1 MTDARTDEHPGL
13 ATARGEER
21 KPIARFHPFRLLK
34 KAMPR
39 GLYWRSLI
47 IILAPMVL
55 LQFVVTYV
63 FLERHWQLVTER
75 LSAKTVAEI
84 ALLLSEFEENPTPQH
99 AAAIV
104 SRASANLG
112 LPVAFLDNE
121 TLPDTP
127 SSMNGLL
134 ADSLN
139 DELRMR
145 IARPYWLNTGHYSQY
160 VDIRIAYNGGVMRV
174 LSPAS
179 HVYASNSH
187 IFLVWMFGTSVVL
200 IIVAVIFLRNQ
211 IRPIERLATA
221 AESFGKGRD
230 IENYRPQGAS
240 EVRRAAQAFIEMRS
254 RIRRQ
259 IEQRTAMLAG
269 VSHDLRTPLT
279 RFKLQLAMLGDTP
292 EIDELRADI
301 HEMERML
308 DDYLEFARGHQGE
321 ASEETDLGE
330 LIGEVRD
337 DAMRKGHDVRLELH
351 GDLVLPL
358 RRYAFKRCLTNIV
371 DNAGKYA
378 SHVWVTVIRDA
389 EPDGH
394 GGFIDIFVD
403 DDGEGIPEDQMEEVF
418 RPFYRLDAA
427 RNLDEGGTGLGLAI
441 ARDIAR
447 GHGGDIT
454 LARSPMGGLR
464 AIIHLP
470 V

>member
-1 MTDARTDEHPGL
+1 MTEANTHGHADA
-13 ATARGEER
+13 ASARE
-21 KPIARFHPFRLLK
+21 PAQPSIARFHPFRLLK
-34 KAMPR
+34 RAMPR

-84 ALLLSEFEENPTPQH
+84 ALLLSEFEENPNPRH

-104 SRASANLG
+104 ARAGANLG

-127 SSMNGLL
+127 SSTEGLL
-134 ADSLN
+134 AISLN
-139 DELRMR
+139 DELRQR
-145 IARPYWLNTGHYSQY
+145 VARPYWLNTGHYSQY

-200 IIVAVIFLRNQ
+200 IIVAIIFLRNQ
-211 IRPIERLATA
+211 IRPIERLASA
-221 AESFGKGRD
+221 AESFGMGRD
-230 IENYRPQGAS
+230 IPSYRPQGAS
-240 EVRRAAQAFIEMRS
+240 EVRRAAQAFMEMRA
-254 RIRRQ
+254 RIQRQ

-279 RFKLQLAMLGDTP
+279 RFKLQLAMLGEGP

-321 ASEETDLGE
+321 ASEETDLTE
-330 LIGEVRD
+330 LIEEVRD
-337 DAMRKGHDVRLELH
+337 DALRKSHDVRLELH
-351 GDLVLPL
+351 GDLMLPL
-358 RRYAFKRCLTNIV
+358 RRNAFKRCLTNIV

-378 SHVWVTVIRDA
+378 THVWVTAIRDA
-389 EPDGH
+389 EADGR
-394 GGFIDIFVD
+394 GGNIDIFVD
-403 DDGEGIPEDQMEEVF
+403 DDGEGIPEEQMEEVF

-427 RNLDEGGTGLGLAI
+427 RNLDGGGTGLGLAI

-454 LARSPMGGLR
+454 LSRSPMGGLR

>member
-1 MTDARTDEHPGL
+1 MTATGTDERPG
-13 ATARGEER
+13 TAPRAAR
-21 KPIARFHPFRLLK
+21 KRMAGDLNPLLLLK
-34 KAMPR
+34 RLMPR

-47 IILAPMVL
+47 IIVAPMVL
-55 LQFVVTYV
+55 LQVVVTYV

-84 ALLLSEFEENPTPQH
+84 AMLLDEFTEDPSPFH
-99 AAAIV
+99 ATRI
-104 SRASANLG
+104 SKRAGDHLG
-112 LPVAFLDNE
+112 LPVAFLDGE

-127 SSMNGLL
+127 SSTGGLL

-139 DELRMR
+139 DEIRAR
-145 IARPYWLNTGHYSQY
+145 IARPYWINTLRQNSY

-179 HVYASNSH
+179 QVYASNSH
-187 IFLVWMFGTSVVL
+187 IFIVWMVGASIVL

-211 IRPIERLATA
+211 IRPIERLASA
-221 AESFGKGRD
+221 AESFGMGRD
-230 IENYRPQGAS
+230 VERFRPQGAS
-240 EVRRAAQAFIEMRS
+240 EVRRAAQAFMDMRDRIE
-254 RIRRQ
+254 RQ

-279 RFKLQLAMLGDTP
+279 RFKLQLAMLPDGP
-292 EIDELRADI
+292 EIAELRDDI
-301 HEMERML
+301 AEMEHML
-308 DDYLEFARGHQGE
+308 EDYLEFARGHQGE
-321 ASEETDLGE
+321 PSVETDLAE
-330 LIGEVRD
+330 LIGEVKD
-337 DAMRKGHDVRLELH
+337 DALRKGHDVKLDLH
-351 GDLVLPL
+351 GDLTLPL
-358 RRYAFKRCLTNIV
+358 RRNAFKRCLTNII

-378 SHVWVTVIRDA
+378 PHVWVTAIRDTDS
-389 EPDGH
+389 EDDSS
-394 GGFIDIFVD
+394 IDIIVD
-403 DDGEGIPEDQMEEVF
+403 DDGEGIPDEQLEEVF

-427 RNLDEGGTGLGLAI
+427 RNLDTGGTGLGLAI

>member
-1 MTDARTDEHPGL
+1 MTSAETEDRTRTAQPRKREARPASPL
-13 ATARGEER
+13 
-21 KPIARFHPFRLLK
+21 HPFMLLK
-34 KAMPR
+34 RLMPA

-47 IILAPMVL
+47 IIVAPMVL
-55 LQFVVTYV
+55 LQVVVTYV

-84 ALLLSEFEENPTPQH
+84 AMLIEEYEESPTPFD
-99 AAAIV
+99 A
-104 SRASANLG
+104 SRITKRAGDNLG
-112 LPVAFLDNE
+112 LPIAFLE
-121 TLPDTP
+121 GESLPDTP
-127 SSMNGLL
+127 SSTGGLL

-139 DELRMR
+139 DEIRKR
-145 IARPYWLNTGHYSQY
+145 IARPYWINTTQQNRY
-160 VDIRIAYNGGVMRV
+160 VDIRVAYSGGVMRV
-174 LSPAS
+174 LTPAS
-179 HVYASNSH
+179 QVYASNSH
-187 IFLVWMFGTSVVL
+187 IFIVWMVGTSIVL

-221 AESFGKGRD
+221 AESFGMGRD
-230 IENYRPQGAS
+230 VERFRPQGAS
-240 EVRRAAQAFIEMRS
+240 EVRRAAQAFMEMRS
-254 RIRRQ
+254 RIERQ

-279 RFKLQLAMLGDTP
+279 RFKLQLAMLPDGP
-292 EIDELRADI
+292 EVAELREDI
-301 HEMERML
+301 AEMERML
-308 DDYLEFARGHQGE
+308 EDYLEFARGHQGE

-330 LIGEVRD
+330 LIAEVRD
-337 DAMRKGHDVRLELH
+337 DAVRKGHDVKLDLH
-351 GDLVLPL
+351 GDLTLPL
-358 RRYAFKRCLTNIV
+358 RRNAFKRCLTNIV

-378 SHVWVTVIRDA
+378 PHVWVTAIRDA
-389 EPDGH
+389 ESDDDGS
-394 GGFIDIFVD
+394 IDILVD
-403 DDGEGIPEDQMEEVF
+403 DDGEGIPDAQLEEVF

-427 RNLDEGGTGLGLAI
+427 RNLDKGGTGLGLAI

>member
-1 MTDARTDEHPGL
+1 MMDADIHEQTGTAPSRGDARSGTNSL
-13 ATARGEER
+13 
-21 KPIARFHPFRLLK
+21 HPFQLLK
-34 KAMPR
+34 KLMPR
-39 GLYWRSLI
+39 GLYGRSLI
-47 IILAPMVL
+47 IIVAPMVL

-84 ALLLSEFEENPTPQH
+84 ALLLSEYEEDPTPRHGAQ
-99 AAAIV
+99 IV
-104 SRASANLG
+104 ARASENLG
-112 LPVAFLDNE
+112 LPVAFLDGE
-121 TLPDTP
+121 VLPDTP
-127 SSMNGLL
+127 SSSTGLL
-134 ADSLN
+134 ADSLG
-139 DELRMR
+139 DELRQR
-145 IARPYWLNTGHYSQY
+145 VSRPFWFNTGRYTQY

-187 IFLVWMFGTSVVL
+187 IFLVWMVGTSVVL
-200 IIVAVIFLRNQ
+200 IIVAIIFLRNQ

-221 AESFGKGRD
+221 AESFGMGRD
-230 IENYRPQGAS
+230 VPSYRPQGAS
-240 EVRRAAQAFIEMRS
+240 EVRRAAQAFMEMRA
-254 RIRRQ
+254 RIQRQ

-279 RFKLQLAMLGDTP
+279 RFKLQLAMLGDGP
-292 EIDELRADI
+292 EIEDLRADI
-301 HEMERML
+301 DEMERML

-321 ASEETDLGE
+321 ASEETDLAE
-330 LIGEVRD
+330 LIEEIRA

-358 RRYAFKRCLTNIV
+358 RRNAFKRCLTNVV

-378 SHVWVTVIRDA
+378 AHVWVTAIRDV
-389 EPDGH
+389 ESDGH
-394 GGFIDIFVD
+394 GGSIDIFVD
-403 DDGEGIPEDQMEEVF
+403 DDGEGIPEEQLEEVF

-427 RNLDEGGTGLGLAI
+427 RNLDKGGTGLGLAI

-464 AIIHLP
+464 AVIHLP
-470 V
+470 I

>member
-1 MTDARTDEHPGL
+1 
-13 ATARGEER
+13 
-21 KPIARFHPFRLLK
+21 
-34 KAMPR
+34 MPR
-39 GLYWRSLI
+39 GLYGRSLI
-47 IILAPMVL
+47 IIVAPMVL

-84 ALLLSEFEENPTPQH
+84 ALLLSEYEEDPTPQH
-99 AAAIV
+99 GARIV
-104 SRASANLG
+104 ARASQHLG
-112 LPVAFLDNE
+112 LPVAFLDGE
-121 TLPDTP
+121 ILPEAP
-127 SSMNGLL
+127 SSTEGLL
-134 ADSLN
+134 ADSLG
-139 DELRMR
+139 DELRQR
-145 IARPYWLNTGHYSQY
+145 VTRPFWLNTDQYTRY

-200 IIVAVIFLRNQ
+200 IFVAIIFLRNQ

-221 AESFGKGRD
+221 AESFGMGRD
-230 IENYRPQGAS
+230 VPSYRPQGAS
-240 EVRRAAQAFIEMRS
+240 EVRRAAQAFMEMRA
-254 RIRRQ
+254 RIQRQ

-279 RFKLQLAMLGDTP
+279 RFKLQLAMLGEGP

-301 HEMERML
+301 NEMERML

-321 ASEETDLGE
+321 ASEETDLTE
-330 LIGEVRD
+330 LIEEVRD
-337 DAMRKGHDVRLELH
+337 DSLRKGHDVRLELH
-351 GDLVLPL
+351 GDLNVQL
-358 RRYAFKRCLTNIV
+358 RRNAFKRCLTNIV

-378 SHVWVTVIRDA
+378 NHVWVTAIRDV
-389 EPDGH
+389 DNDDN
-394 GGFIDIFVD
+394 GGSIDIFVD
-403 DDGEGIPEDQMEEVF
+403 DDGEGIPEEQMEEVF

-454 LARSPMGGLR
+454 LSRSPMGGLR
-464 AIIHLP
+464 AVIHLP

>member
-1 MTDARTDEHPGL
+1 
-13 ATARGEER
+13 
-21 KPIARFHPFRLLK
+21 
-34 KAMPR
+34 MPR

-47 IILAPMVL
+47 IIVAPMVL

-84 ALLLSEFEENPTPQH
+84 ALLLSDYQENPTPE
-99 AAAIV
+99 
-104 SRASANLG
+104 RATRISARAGHDLG
-112 LPVAFLDNE
+112 LPVAFLDGE
-121 TLPDTP
+121 ELPETP
-127 SSMNGLL
+127 SSTSGLL

-139 DELRMR
+139 DELRRR
-145 IARPYWLNTGHYSQY
+145 ITRPYWINTANYTEY
-160 VDIRIAYNGGVMRV
+160 VDIRIAYDGGVMRV
-174 LSPAS
+174 LTPAS

-187 IFLVWMFGTSVVL
+187 IFLVWMFSTSIVLLVVAL
-200 IIVAVIFLRNQ
+200 LFLRNQ
-211 IRPIERLATA
+211 IRPIERLAEA
-221 AESFGKGRD
+221 AESFGMGRD
-230 IENYRPQGAS
+230 VANYRPQGAS
-240 EVRRAAQAFIEMRS
+240 EVRRAAQAFMEMRA
-254 RIRRQ
+254 RIERQ

-279 RFKLQLAMLGDTP
+279 RFKLQLAMLGDSP
-292 EIDELRADI
+292 EFIELREDVA
-301 HEMERML
+301 EMERML

-330 LIGEVRD
+330 LIEEVRD
-337 DAMRKGHDVRLELH
+337 DSHRKGHDVRLEFH
-351 GDLVLPL
+351 GDLTLPL
-358 RRYAFKRCLTNIV
+358 RRNAFKRCLTNVI

-378 SHVWVTVIRDA
+378 EHVWVTAIRDA
-389 EPDGH
+389 ETDG
-394 GGFIDIFVD
+394 GGGSIDILVD
-403 DDGEGIPEDQMEEVF
+403 DDGEGIPEEQLEEVF

-427 RNLDEGGTGLGLAI
+427 RNLDKGGTGLGLAI

-454 LARSPMGGLR
+454 LSRSPMGGLR

>member
-1 MTDARTDEHPGL
+1 MMDAKTQDGTGASRPRQSGTGTRL
-13 ATARGEER
+13 SL
-21 KPIARFHPFRLLK
+21 HPFQLLK
-34 KAMPR
+34 RLMPR
-39 GLYWRSLI
+39 GLYGRSLI
-47 IILAPMVL
+47 IIVAPVVL

-84 ALLLSEFEENPTPQH
+84 ALLLSEFEENPTPQ
-99 AAAIV
+99 
-104 SRASANLG
+104 RASRIAARASQDLG
-112 LPVAFLDNE
+112 LPVAFLDGE
-121 TLPDTP
+121 ELPGTP
-127 SSMNGLL
+127 SSTGGLL

-139 DELRMR
+139 DELRLR
-145 IARPYWLNTGHYSQY
+145 VARPFWINTAQYKQY

-174 LSPAS
+174 LTPAS

-200 IIVAVIFLRNQ
+200 VFVAVMFLRNQ
-211 IRPIERLATA
+211 IRPIERLAAA
-221 AESFGKGRD
+221 AESFGMGRD
-230 IENYRPQGAS
+230 IPSYRPQGAS
-240 EVRRAAQAFIEMRS
+240 EVRRAAQAFMDMRARIE
-254 RIRRQ
+254 RQ

-279 RFKLQLAMLGDTP
+279 RFKLQLAMLDDRP
-292 EIDELRADI
+292 EIAELREDI
-301 HEMERML
+301 AEMERML

-321 ASEETDLGE
+321 ASEDTDLAE
-330 LIGEVRD
+330 LIEEVRD
-337 DAMRKGHDVRLELH
+337 DSQRKGHDVRLELH
-351 GDLVLPL
+351 GDLTLPL
-358 RRYAFKRCLTNIV
+358 RRNAFKRCLTNIV
-371 DNAGKYA
+371 DNGGKYA
-378 SHVWVTVIRDA
+378 AHVWVTAIRDA
-389 EPDGH
+389 DADGN
-394 GGFIDIFVD
+394 GGSIDIFVD
-403 DDGEGIPEDQMEEVF
+403 DDGEGIPEEQMEEVF

-427 RNLDEGGTGLGLAI
+427 RNLDKGGTGLGLAI

>member
-1 MTDARTDEHPGL
+1 MTEASTGEHAGAPPP
-13 ATARGEER
+13 REESHLR
-21 KPIARFHPFRLLK
+21 VHPFLLLK
-34 KAMPR
+34 RAMPR

-47 IILAPMVL
+47 IIVAPMVL

-84 ALLLSEFEENPTPQH
+84 ALLLSDYQENPTPE
-99 AAAIV
+99 
-104 SRASANLG
+104 RATRISARAGHDLG
-112 LPVAFLDNE
+112 LPVAFLDDE
-121 TLPDTP
+121 QLPETP
-127 SSMNGLL
+127 SSTSGLL

-139 DELRMR
+139 DELRR
-145 IARPYWLNTGHYSQY
+145 RVTRPYWINTANYTEY
-160 VDIRIAYNGGVMRV
+160 VDIRIAYDGGVMRV
-174 LSPAS
+174 LTPAS

-187 IFLVWMFGTSVVL
+187 IFLVWMFSTSVVL
-200 IIVAVIFLRNQ
+200 LIVALLFLRNQ
-211 IRPIERLATA
+211 IRPIERLAEA
-221 AESFGKGRD
+221 AESFGMGRD
-230 IENYRPQGAS
+230 VANYRPQGAS
-240 EVRRAAQAFIEMRS
+240 EVRRAAQAFMEMRA
-254 RIRRQ
+254 RIERQ

-279 RFKLQLAMLGDTP
+279 RFKLQLAMLGDSP
-292 EIDELRADI
+292 ELIELREDVA
-301 HEMERML
+301 EMERML

-330 LIGEVRD
+330 LIEEVRD
-337 DAMRKGHDVRLELH
+337 DSHRKGHDVRLEFH
-351 GDLVLPL
+351 GDLTLPL
-358 RRYAFKRCLTNIV
+358 RRNAFKRCLTNII

-378 SHVWVTVIRDA
+378 EHVWVTAIRDA
-389 EPDGH
+389 ETDG
-394 GGFIDIFVD
+394 GGGSIDILVD
-403 DDGEGIPEDQMEEVF
+403 DDGEGIAEEQLEEVF

-427 RNLDEGGTGLGLAI
+427 RNLDKGGTGLGLAI

-454 LARSPMGGLR
+454 LSRSPMGGLR